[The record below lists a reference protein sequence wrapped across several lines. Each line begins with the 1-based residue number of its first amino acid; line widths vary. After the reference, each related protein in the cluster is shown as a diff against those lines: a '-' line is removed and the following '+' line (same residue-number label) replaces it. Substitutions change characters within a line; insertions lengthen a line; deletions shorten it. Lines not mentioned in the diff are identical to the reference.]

1 VPSTPAASRRPADP
15 PTPETP
21 DLAGYDAIIVNS
33 SAGKDSQAAL
43 DVVAHA
49 ADQARVLHRVVV
61 LHADLGDVE
70 WPGVPQLAAVQAAHY
85 GLRLA
90 IRRREQNGLL
100 DLIRGRGRWPSSL
113 ARYCTSA
120 TKRQPA
126 RRFMT
131 EHVRALGLHRP
142 ARILNVLGLRAEES
156 HHRAQQSPLA
166 RDAGA
171 SNLTRRHVDTWLP
184 IHTLTTG
191 QVWQRIRASAVPHH
205 SAYDHG
211 MRRLSC
217 SICPL
222 AARADIVRACQLRP
236 DLARTYRDLED
247 TLGVPLRPRL
257 SIRDAYAEA
266 AATAAP
272 NDPITGGRPLPTARW
287 SW

>member
-1 VPSTPAASRRPADP
+1 VPSTPAPSRRPAPIP
-15 PTPETP
+15 PTATP
-21 DLAGYDAIIVNS
+21 DLAAYDAIIVNS

-49 ADQARVLHRVVV
+49 ADRAQVMHRVIV

-70 WPGVPQLAAVQAAHY
+70 WPGVPQLAAVQAEHY
-85 GLRLA
+85 RLPFVV
-90 IRRREQNGLL
+90 RRREQIGLL
-100 DLIRGRGRWPSSL
+100 DLIRARGRWPSSL

-120 TKRQPA
+120 MKRQPS

-131 EHVRALGLHRP
+131 EHVRQLGLDRP

-156 HHRAQQSPLA
+156 PHRAQQPVLA
-166 RDAGA
+166 PDPGA

-184 IHTLTTG
+184 IHPLTTG
-191 QVWQRIRASAVPHH
+191 QVWQRIHTSGVPHH

-222 AARADIVRACQLRP
+222 AGRADIVRACQLRP
-236 DLARTYRDLED
+236 ELARTYQQLED
-247 TLGVPLRPRL
+247 TIGTPLRPRL
-257 SIRDAYAEA
+257 SARDALAEA

-272 NDPITGGRPLPTARW
+272 GDPIAGGRALPAGRW

>member
-1 VPSTPAASRRPADP
+1 LRRPAHP
-15 PTPETP
+15 PLTAAP
-21 DLAGYDAIIVNS
+21 DLASYDVIIFNS

-49 ADQARVLHRVVV
+49 ADRAQVMHRVIV
-61 LHADLGDVE
+61 LHADLGTVE
-70 WPGVPQLAAVQAAHY
+70 WPGVPQLAAAQAAHY
-85 GLRLA
+85 GLPIA
-90 IRRREQNGLL
+90 VRRREQNGLL
-100 DLIRGRGRWPSSL
+100 DLIRARGRWPSSL

-120 TKRQPA
+120 TKRQPS

-131 EHVRALGLHRP
+131 EQVRRLGLDRP

-156 HHRAQQSPLA
+156 HHRARQSPLA
-166 RDAGA
+166 PDLGA

-184 IHTLTTG
+184 IHTLTTA
-191 QVWQRIRASAVPHH
+191 QVWQRIRASTVAHH

-211 MRRLSC
+211 MRRNSC

-236 DLARTYRDLED
+236 DLARTYLQLED
-247 TLGVPLRPRL
+247 QLGVPLRPRMSL
-257 SIRDAYAEA
+257 RDAYAEA
-266 AATAAP
+266 AITAMAS
-272 NDPITGGRPLPTARW
+272 DPIAGGRVLPTTRW

>member
-1 VPSTPAASRRPADP
+1 MPSTSAASRRPAHLP
-15 PTPETP
+15 LAATP
-21 DLAGYDAIIVNS
+21 DLAAYDTIIVNS

-49 ADQARVLHRVVV
+49 ADRARVMDRVIV
-61 LHADLGDVE
+61 LHADLGDLE
-70 WPGVPQLAAVQAAHY
+70 WPGVPQLAATQADHY
-85 GLRLA
+85 GLPLFV
-90 IRRREQNGLL
+90 RRREQNGLL

-120 TKRQPA
+120 MKRQPA

-131 EHVRALGLHRP
+131 EHVRHLGLDRP

-156 HHRAQQSPLA
+156 PHRAQQLA
-166 RDAGA
+166 LTPDHGA

-184 IHTLTTG
+184 VHTLTTD
-191 QVWQRIRASAVPHH
+191 QIWQNIHSSGVPHH

-211 MRRLSC
+211 TRRLSC

-236 DLARTYRDLED
+236 DLARTYLQLED

-257 SIRDAYAEA
+257 SVRDAYAEA

-272 NDPITGGRPLPTARW
+272 GDPISGGRQLPAGRW